1 MGLLFVSASRMSET
15 EFAARSLLAKS
26 LASVSVVTP
35 LTLRLFAENSQ
46 PLADCYNQVIEEA
59 KPDDVLVFVHD
70 DVHLDDWLVGWR
82 VQEALQHFDVIG
94 IAGNRRRQH
103 GQETWYLQPG
113 QMINGVKHLNQ
124 FDSAYLSGMIQHGQG
139 NDLSISEYGPTP
151 MPVKLIDGV
160 FMAAR
165 AGRLQ
170 QSGLRFDSKLAFHF
184 YDLDFCRTAEQL
196 GLKIGTWPIAITHV
210 SKGESIHSQAWND
223 ACEFYFAKWGEYLR

>member
-26 LASVSVVTP
+26 LASVSAVTP

-94 IAGNRRRQH
+94 IAGNRRRQN

-113 QMINGVKHLNQ
+113 QMVNGVNRFNQ
-124 FDSAYLSGMIQHGQG
+124 FDSAHLSGMIQHGYG
-139 NDLSISEYGPTP
+139 NDLSVSEYGPTP

-160 FMAAR
+160 FIAAR

-170 QSGLRFDSKLAFHF
+170 QSGLRFDPELKFHF

-196 GLKIGTWPIAITHV
+196 GLKMGTWPIAITHV
-210 SKGESIHSQAWND
+210 SKGESIRSQAWSD
-223 ACEFYFAKWGEYLR
+223 ACQIYFDKWGDYLG